1 MGSELPSVIRP
12 FPPAV
17 PTASNPHRKGM
28 AFPCRW
34 LIPAVVDGNRCESP
48 GSATVRRS
56 RGIRCCP
63 DGATPTCHPERRGAR
78 VRGPACRGPCG
89 LRRQSGPRIEA
100 GATIGGPGRQCGPM
114 IAAMSLNSK
123 PLESDPPR
131 QPPVEP
137 PHKAPRRTSP
147 TPCQNRQGAIGGAI
161 LGRRDRTARPPRVEH
176 YSAAVDTRPWQTARK
191 HASSVSAPSA
201 PGTVRPVPDATRGR
215 ARTCR
220 SRRRPFPCSSQARRS
235 EIPWAAGGHEQ
246 VMLENRD
253 GRRQRYT
260 RYGTQPI
267 AIR

>member
-17 PTASNPHRKGM
+17 STASNPHRKGM

-63 DGATPTCHPERRGAR
+63 DGATPTCHPGRRGAP

-89 LRRQSGPRIEA
+89 LRRQSGPRIES
-100 GATIGGPGRQCGPM
+100 GATIGGPGRQCGPV

-123 PLESDPPR
+123 PLVSDPPR

-137 PHKAPRRTSP
+137 PHKAPRRKSHAP
-147 TPCQNRQGAIGGAI
+147 RHNRQGAMSGAI

-176 YSAAVDTRPWQTARK
+176 YSAAVDTIPINTEPRRVDVHARRPCLTRLA
-191 HASSVSAPSA
+191 VAP
-201 PGTVRPVPDATRGR
+201 PVGLKLCHR
-215 ARTCR
+215 ARGEVPHSSHIQFVANVCIAM
-220 SRRRPFPCSSQARRS
+220 RRAVQKEDVSP
-235 EIPWAAGGHEQ
+235 
-246 VMLENRD
+246 
-253 GRRQRYT
+253 
-260 RYGTQPI
+260 
-267 AIR
+267 